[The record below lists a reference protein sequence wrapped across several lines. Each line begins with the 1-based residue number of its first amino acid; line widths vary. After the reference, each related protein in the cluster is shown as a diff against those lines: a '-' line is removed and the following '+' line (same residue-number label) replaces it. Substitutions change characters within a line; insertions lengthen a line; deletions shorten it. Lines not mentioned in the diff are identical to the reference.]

1 MLTGKETPPPPPNVF
16 RRSVP
21 WDPLR
26 RHKNEFRP
34 RRGYNYSLH
43 RLGDSDHSGV
53 EDTVVEDIAED
64 LFVQYDPT
72 QMNGGA
78 TLLFSDFLTSQEDG
92 TPSRRMDDAFM
103 RRLLQTKNRG
113 VVEQEMTYTD
123 TAVEQLNEKLK
134 LIEDQWVAAQIELQA
149 ATAFSDRLVWEV
161 EVAEL
166 RARKEVIEGYIQ
178 KARDR
183 YSTLNRKKREMN
195 SPKNR
200 GYDIDDL
207 MTSMTPSA

>member
-1 MLTGKETPPPPPNVF
+1 M
-16 RRSVP
+16 
-21 WDPLR
+21 
-26 RHKNEFRP
+26 
-34 RRGYNYSLH
+34 
-43 RLGDSDHSGV
+43 
-53 EDTVVEDIAED
+53 EDIAED